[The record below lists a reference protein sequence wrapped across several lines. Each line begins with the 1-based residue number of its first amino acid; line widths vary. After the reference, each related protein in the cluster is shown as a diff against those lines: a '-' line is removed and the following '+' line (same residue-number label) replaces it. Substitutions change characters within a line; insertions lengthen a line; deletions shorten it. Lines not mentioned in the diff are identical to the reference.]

1 MSPSMSEQRILRVL
15 IVEDE
20 PGDARLM
27 SLALRKCG
35 HAIEMH
41 AASDGVEAL
50 QMLRQEGE
58 RFRGAPR
65 PDLILL
71 DLKMPCQGGLGLL
84 ETIKHDERLRAIPA
98 VIVTTS
104 MLEAD
109 VLAAYKLGAA
119 GYVLKSADV
128 NEFMAAIDIL
138 GQYWFRLARLPLNRD

>member
-1 MSPSMSEQRILRVL
+1 MSEQRILRVL

-35 HAIEMH
+35 HVIEMH
-41 AASDGVEAL
+41 AAGDGVEAL
-50 QMLRQEGE
+50 QLLRREGE
-58 RFRGAPR
+58 RFRDAPR

-71 DLKMPCQGGLGLL
+71 DLKMPGQGGLAFL
-84 ETIKHDERLRAIPA
+84 ETIKLDERLRAIPA

-109 VLAAYKLGAA
+109 VLASYKLGAA

-128 NEFMAAIDIL
+128 NEFMAAVDVL